1 MPGNKIKIPLMETTA
16 KTIEALYER
25 AEAYSLTTYELT
37 KLKVL
42 QTTTIVV
49 TSLVSRLSVVLMISM
64 FALVFNIG
72 IALLL
77 GELLGKN
84 YYGFFIVAAFYLLAG
99 IILHFFLHKWIKKP
113 LSDLIITQALQ

>member
-1 MPGNKIKIPLMETTA
+1 MESTA
-16 KTIEALYER
+16 RTFETLYER
-25 AEAYSLTTYELT
+25 AETYGKTTYELS

-42 QTTTIVV
+42 ETTTVVV
-49 TSLVSRLSVVLMISM
+49 TSLVSRLSVILMISM

-77 GELLGKN
+77 GEVLGKS

-99 IILHFFLHKWIKKP
+99 IVLHFFLHKWIKTP
-113 LSDLIITQALQ
+113 LSNLIITQALQ

>member
-1 MPGNKIKIPLMETTA
+1 METTA
-16 KTIEALYER
+16 RIFETLYEK
-25 AEAYSLTTYELT
+25 AEAYGKTTYELS

-42 QTTTIVV
+42 ETTTVVV
-49 TSLVSRLSVVLMISM
+49 TSLVSRLSVILMLSM

-77 GELLGKN
+77 GELIGKS
-84 YYGFFIVAAFYLLAG
+84 YYGFFIVAAFYLIAG

-113 LSDLIITQALQ
+113 LSDLIISQALQ

>member
-1 MPGNKIKIPLMETTA
+1 METTA
-16 KTIEALYER
+16 RTIEALYER
-25 AEAYSLTTYELT
+25 AEAYGLTTYELA

-42 QTTTIVV
+42 ETTTVVV

-77 GELLGKN
+77 GELLGRI